1 MGFER
6 GSKRGLNGSK
16 RGLNVGS
23 VSYTYMKAM
32 ADELQSTQSSKRPRT
47 AKQAANDERLRAFWK
62 QRAASDQSAKVA
74 PAESK
79 GGTSEIRT
87 SPRTA
92 QPARQPVVSPR
103 SAEASNDSTE
113 GAKSNRS
120 GTQRDKERVPTP
132 KRRRSK
138 PSVSSD
144 NGDSGKPATKPRP
157 AAKRSPF
164 DWR

>member
-1 MGFER
+1 MSGPSNISGIMPDGNE
-6 GSKRGLNGSK
+6 
-16 RGLNVGS
+16 
-23 VSYTYMKAM
+23 
-32 ADELQSTQSSKRPRT
+32 STQSSKRPRT
-47 AKQAANDERLRAFWK
+47 AKQAANDERLRALWK
-62 QRAASDQSAKVA
+62 QRAASDQSAANQSAKVA
-74 PAESK
+74 PAEPK
-79 GGTSEIRT
+79 GGTSEVRT
-87 SPRTA
+87 STRTT

-103 SAEASNDSTE
+103 SAEAPNDPTE
-113 GAKSNRS
+113 GAKSNRG